1 MIRITTLLWIALL
14 AVAGGT
20 VMNVSYQVRL
30 VQRHIAELQRDARQE
45 QEAIHILDA
54 EWDTLNDPKR
64 IDGLAQRYLPGL
76 QSTPIARVTTLE
88 DIPLKPS
95 EDQLAKLAVPAPRLV
110 KDHAAAAKKAPLPAP
125 VLKSVS
131 PATPVEVAARSSAGA
146 PARAA
151 VDSIGLILARAERQ
165 E

>member
-1 MIRITTLLWIALL
+1 MIRITTLLWIVLL

-30 VQRHIAELQRDARQE
+30 VQRHIADLQRQAKQE

-64 IDGLAQRYLPGL
+64 IDSLAQRYLPQL
-76 QSTPIARVTTLE
+76 QSTPIARVTTLG

-95 EDQLAKLAVPAPRLV
+95 EDQLAKLAAPPVKAV
-110 KDHAAAAKKAPLPAP
+110 KDHTPAKKAPAPTFRPAAP
-125 VLKSVS
+125 S
-131 PATPVEVAARSSAGA
+131 TPVEVASRSVRSTPA
-146 PARAA
+146 PAASVAA
-151 VDSIGLILARAERQ
+151 DGVGLILARIERQ
-165 E
+165 

>member
-30 VQRHIAELQRDARQE
+30 VQRHIAEFQREAKQE
-45 QEAIHILDA
+45 QDAIHILDA

-64 IDGLAQRYLPGL
+64 VDGLAQRYLPQL
-76 QSTPIARVTTLE
+76 QSTPIARVVALE

-95 EDQLAKLAVPAPRLV
+95 EDQLAKLAASAPKV
-110 KDHAAAAKKAPLPAP
+110 AKDHPVASKKAPPA
-125 VLKSVS
+125 LKPVS
-131 PATPVEVAARSSAGA
+131 PATPVEVAAHGSGSPPAGA
-146 PARAA
+146 AIDG
-151 VDSIGLILARAERQ
+151 VGLILARIERR

>member
-30 VQRHIAELQRDARQE
+30 VQRHIAEVQREAKQE
-45 QEAIHILDA
+45 QDAIHILDA

-64 IDGLAQRYLPGL
+64 IDGLAQRYLPQL
-76 QSTPIARVTTLE
+76 QSTPIARVVALE
-88 DIPLKPS
+88 DVPLKPFG
-95 EDQLAKLAVPAPRLV
+95 DQLAKLVAPPIKLAKDQPTTKKAPAPAPR
-110 KDHAAAAKKAPLPAP
+110 PT
-125 VLKSVS
+125 S
-131 PATPVEVAARSSAGA
+131 PSRPVEVAARGGGGEHA
-146 PARAA
+146 PAAIDG
-151 VDSIGLILARAERQ
+151 VGLILARIERH